1 MVYKVAI
8 VGHSQVPLH
17 FPDIPDV
24 EVRIF
29 RKSGAKLS
37 DFHNYR
43 EFQQVFTWP
52 HQHTIIFMGGNDIG
66 VGPNRWSPQRIATF
80 LIRICWNFKDFG
92 NTVSLVLIEPRTY
105 FSDYVHNLYHK
116 QAEKIN
122 RRLKRYS
129 QHSEAPYHTINF
141 NAVPFQQGHTIDGTH
156 FRPITVQHIIS
167 KLQNAILWQKQ
178 KFDLRIQH

>member
-8 VGHSQVPLH
+8 VGHSQDPLH

-29 RKSGAKLS
+29 RKSGARLNTIYDYS
-37 DFHNYR
+37 
-43 EFQQVFTWP
+43 EFQQAFRWR

-66 VGPNRWSPQRIATF
+66 VGPQRWSAERIATA
-80 LIRICWNFKDFG
+80 LIHFCWLFKDLG
-92 NTVSLVLIEPRTY
+92 STVSLVLIEPRTY
-105 FSDYVHNLYHK
+105 FADYIHNNYRR
-116 QAEKIN
+116 QDEKIN

-129 QHSEAPYHTINF
+129 RHSQAPYHTINL
-141 NAVPFQQGHTIDGTH
+141 NTAPFRQGHTGDSTH

-167 KLQNAILWQKQ
+167 KMQNAILWQKEIY
-178 KFDLRIQH
+178 DERRHH